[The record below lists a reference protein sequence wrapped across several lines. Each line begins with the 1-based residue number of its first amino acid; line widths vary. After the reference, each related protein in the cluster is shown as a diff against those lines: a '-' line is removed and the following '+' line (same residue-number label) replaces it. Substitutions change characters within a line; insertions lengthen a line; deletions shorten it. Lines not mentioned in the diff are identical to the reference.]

1 MPAPTGAPPCPALR
15 VPRDATGDPRFAA
28 LDGTVRS
35 GLGRLY
41 PGAVLLLAHHGVVVH
56 AAAFGDAQSLI
67 LDRRGE
73 VTPLEPPRPMT
84 VRTIHDIASMT
95 KIIATTAAIMR
106 LVDDG
111 RLGLGD
117 RLGDLLPAFADG
129 DKSAITVRHLLAH
142 RAGLW
147 EWQPAW
153 RHLDA
158 GGSAVPWLAALPL
171 RYPVGARHAY
181 SDLGF
186 MLLGEI
192 VTRVSGLPLDQF
204 ARRELFD
211 PLGMTDTGFLP
222 APGRRRRT
230 AATSRGDLYQRHMA
244 ETGRPWP
251 IVQDPPLQPFSN
263 YRTHY
268 LLGEANDLNAWA
280 SGGVAGHAGLF
291 STAPDVARFAQLIL
305 NEGCYGGRQLIAPE
319 TVARFLDTPWDPE
332 QALGFRKLRL
342 GGDGPAFYH
351 HPGFTGTSLHFAP
364 ELGLSLTLLTN
375 RVHRAGDETTPYPGL
390 DGLRERLLRL
400 AVGAVNPNPS

>member
-1 MPAPTGAPPCPALR
+1 MPGPAGARTCPVLD
-15 VPRDATGDPRFAA
+15 VPHGAARDPRFAA
-28 LDGTVRS
+28 LDEAVRG
-35 GLGRLY
+35 GLGTLY
-41 PGAVLLLAHHGVVVH
+41 PGAVLMVAHEGEVAH
-56 AAAFGDAQSLI
+56 AAAFGDAQSLT
-67 LDRRGE
+67 LDERGE
-73 VTPLEPPRPMT
+73 VAPLAAPRPMT
-84 VRTIHDIASMT
+84 VSTIHDIASMT

-111 RLGLGD
+111 RVGLGD
-117 RLGDLLPAFADG
+117 RLGDFLPAFATT
-129 DKSAITVRHLLAH
+129 DKAAITIRQLLAH

-158 GGSAVPWLAALPL
+158 GGSALAWLAALPL

-192 VTRVSGLPLDQF
+192 ITRVSGLPLDRF
-204 ARRELFD
+204 AQQELFE

-222 APGRRRRT
+222 APGRRRRM

-251 IVQDPPLQPFSN
+251 IVQDPPLQPYSG
-263 YRTHY
+263 YRTHF
-268 LLGEANDLNAWA
+268 LLGETNDLNASAGW
-280 SGGVAGHAGLF
+280 GGVAGHAGLF

-305 NEGCYGGRQLIAPE
+305 NEGCYGGHQLIAPE

-342 GGDGPAFYH
+342 GENGPAFYH
-351 HPGFTGTSLHFAP
+351 HPGFTGTSLHLAP
-364 ELGLSLTLLTN
+364 DLGLSLTLLTN
-375 RVHRAGDETTPYPGL
+375 RVHRAGEETTPYPGL
-390 DGLRERLLRL
+390 DELREALLQQ
-400 AVGAVNPNPS
+400 AVDALE